1 MGRYNR
7 KDNCRKRYIKITN
20 PKQLAWISEQHVL
33 WNNHKFEN
41 KVIFLMNDI
50 DLEGVSTPP
59 KSWVPI
65 GLSLN
70 NKFIGNFDGNNKKI
84 LNLYIDI

>member
-1 MGRYNR
+1 
-7 KDNCRKRYIKITN
+7 
-20 PKQLAWISEQHVL
+20 
-33 WNNHKFEN
+33 
-41 KVIFLMNDI
+41 MNDI